1 MKNNQIYQK
10 ILDFIHKDSNF
21 KNNLFRSIF
30 HSSFLDFLL
39 DIIEKIIKPK
49 VLFISIISS
58 LVIYYAILYISI
70 FNGFS
75 MKLEILVYLISI
87 LFIFLSIMRF
97 IKNKIR

>member
-1 MKNNQIYQK
+1 MKNNQTYRK
-10 ILDFIHKDSNF
+10 ILDFIHKDSNL

-39 DIIEKIIKPK
+39 DIIEKTIKPK

-87 LFIFLSIMRF
+87 LFIFLSIMRL